1 MKLLA
6 AKFLAL
12 TLGFVA
18 YSAHAAVATCT
29 LDSFTINT
37 MTSSVTGIP
46 VALPG
51 AIQATGCFGVNAG
64 NDAQGGLNE
73 PSPNLGHLGDGLLN
87 GGTFKGVQLVDPGQF
102 IDDSQF
108 QAIKDPTKPVDPGWI
123 MLGTLNGKFGTMKP
137 YGKPLDFGDLL
148 SFQMNANKTWS
159 LTTNPNLVQILND
172 NGLFG
177 RSYFDHLAFVVKAG
191 DGSNQST
198 GGWAIYDFDFNKLL
212 AAAPGAFSL
221 ATPYSFTGTWNTDDF
236 GGKDISHMSVWARDP
251 ISTTNVPVPGTV
263 FLAGI
268 GLLALGL
275 VRKKSCS

>member
-1 MKLLA
+1 M
-6 AKFLAL
+6 
-12 TLGFVA
+12 TLGFVVH
-18 YSAHAAVATCT
+18 SAQASVATCT

-37 MTSSVTGIP
+37 MTNSVTGNP

-73 PSPNLGHLGDGLLN
+73 PDPNLGYLGDGLLN
-87 GGTFKGVQLVDPGQF
+87 GGMFKGMRLVDPGQF
-102 IDDSQF
+102 IDATQF
-108 QAIKDPTKPVDPGWI
+108 QAIKDPAKPVDPGWI
-123 MLGTLNGKFGTMKP
+123 MLGTLNGPSGVMTP
-137 YGKPLDFGDLL
+137 YDKPLDFGALL

-159 LTTNPNLVQILND
+159 LTTNPNLVQMLND
-172 NGLFG
+172 SGLFG

-191 DGSNQST
+191 AGGNQDT

-212 AAAPGAFSL
+212 ATAPGAFTLSQ
-221 ATPYSFTGTWNTDDF
+221 PYSFTGTWNMDDF

-251 ISTTNVPVPGTV
+251 ISTTNIPVPGTV

-275 VRKKSCS
+275 ARNKART